1 VATGIAAIGVPVAAT
16 IAGIAAL
23 TAAVIA
29 FWPEI
34 QRLGQIISTTLNS
47 ALTQMQAA
55 WDKVVP
61 SINAARTT
69 IGQFAADI
77 LAAFKDI
84 GAKMYQVGAEI
95 IQGLWN
101 GLKSK
106 MAEVKNNLT
115 SYASG
120 LVNSVKSTLGIH
132 SPSKVMAEVGVNIMQ
147 GLSDGMSSMGE
158 GVTSI
163 AENIGSTIANAFK
176 GVIDGSK
183 SVKEAISDVLKSLAS
198 MMMDSGFKMLTSAI
212 FGGGSLGGGGGFLS
226 SLFGGLFGFANGGSI
241 MPGGAGGVDS
251 QVVAF
256 RKSPGEQVDIYDPGK
271 AKASGGGSSEV
282 TVRGVFVD
290 DNGVIKAQV
299 TSMGQQAA
307 QAGAQLGVRQVKQQM
322 PGLIANA
329 QARSL

>member
-1 VATGIAAIGVPVAAT
+1 
-16 IAGIAAL
+16 
-23 TAAVIA
+23 
-29 FWPEI
+29 
-34 QRLGQIISTTLNS
+34 
-47 ALTQMQAA
+47 
-55 WDKVVP
+55 
-61 SINAARTT
+61 
-69 IGQFAADI
+69 
-77 LAAFKDI
+77 
-84 GAKMYQVGAEI
+84 
-95 IQGLWN
+95 
-101 GLKSK
+101 